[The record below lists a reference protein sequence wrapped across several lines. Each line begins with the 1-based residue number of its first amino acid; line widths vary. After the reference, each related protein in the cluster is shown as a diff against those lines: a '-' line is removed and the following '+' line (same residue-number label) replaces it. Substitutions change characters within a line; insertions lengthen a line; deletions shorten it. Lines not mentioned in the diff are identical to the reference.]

1 MKKIFLLFALL
12 FSYVSAFA
20 SSWDTLLW
28 ELKPSQV
35 QRGVRVADWEETS
48 RYVRD
53 GMLKY
58 QVIIDTKKQE
68 RFAILN
74 EADTA
79 LKGKV
84 EIPQYIHSDED
95 GDLEVRGL
103 GLYAFYLGRVSEV
116 KLPESVEY
124 IGDCAFFRCYG
135 IEKLNI
141 PEKVHTIGNWAFIYC
156 ALDSLCFPEN
166 LLNLGELTFD
176 GAIDMRKFYRNLT
189 YMYLG
194 KNISD
199 ILSIV
204 HRRGKWHAVI
214 RSYLDIV
221 IGMPKLETIEV
232 SPDNDVYYSK
242 DGVLYSRQ
250 NHRFCL
256 YPASKKDLIYRMPDD
271 IRTMHNS
278 KDVVTGDYIFSHI
291 EGNDYVQI
299 IKLSEGIDSL
309 MYAISFCG
317 NLKTVILPSNLKYA
331 DCAVRHCDALRAVY
345 AQNPIPSETGDAGL
359 DNTFPSSLNS
369 ATLYVPKGSVE
380 AYQSHPVW
388 GTTFKEVK
396 EYDTIDY
403 SVSELSNYDELRA
416 DVDQVLI
423 SGNSVRIISDD
434 HQSMAYIYDMQ
445 GRVVASGIGREFT
458 VGSKGV
464 YILRFKNRTKKFVVK

>member
-1 MKKIFLLFALL
+1 
-12 FSYVSAFA
+12 
-20 SSWDTLLW
+20 
-28 ELKPSQV
+28 
-35 QRGVRVADWEETS
+35 
-48 RYVRD
+48 
-53 GMLKY
+53 
-58 QVIIDTKKQE
+58 
-68 RFAILN
+68 
-74 EADTA
+74 
-79 LKGKV
+79 
-84 EIPQYIHSDED
+84 
-95 GDLEVRGL
+95 
-103 GLYAFYLGRVSEV
+103 
-116 KLPESVEY
+116 
-124 IGDCAFFRCYG
+124 
-135 IEKLNI
+135 
-141 PEKVHTIGNWAFIYC
+141 
-156 ALDSLCFPEN
+156 
-166 LLNLGELTFD
+166 
-176 GAIDMRKFYRNLT
+176 
-189 YMYLG
+189 
-194 KNISD
+194 
-199 ILSIV
+199 
-204 HRRGKWHAVI
+204 
-214 RSYLDIV
+214 
-221 IGMPKLETIEV
+221 
-232 SPDNDVYYSK
+232 
-242 DGVLYSRQ
+242 
-250 NHRFCL
+250 
-256 YPASKKDLIYRMPDD
+256 
-271 IRTMHNS
+271 
-278 KDVVTGDYIFSHI
+278 
-291 EGNDYVQI
+291 
-299 IKLSEGIDSL
+299 

>member
-1 MKKIFLLFALL
+1 MKKIFLLFALML
-12 FSYVSAFA
+12 SYVSVFA
-20 SSWDTLLW
+20 SSRDTLLR

-35 QRGVRVADWEETS
+35 QRGVRIADWEETAK
-48 RYVRD
+48 YVRD

-124 IGDCAFFRCYG
+124 IGDCAFFRCYE

-141 PEKVHTIGNWAFIYC
+141 PEKVHTIGNWAFVYS

-166 LLNLGELTFD
+166 LLNFGELIID
-176 GAIDMRKFYRNLT
+176 HAIDMRKFYRNLT

-199 ILSIV
+199 IKS
-204 HRRGKWHAVI
+204 RRGKWPAAN
-214 RSYLDIV
+214 RSYSYMAV
-221 IGMPKLETIEV
+221 TMPKLETIEV

-242 DGVLYSRQ
+242 DGVLYRRQ
-250 NHRFCL
+250 DHRFCL

-271 IRTMHNS
+271 IRTMCN
-278 KDVVTGDYIFSHI
+278 DVVTGDYHFNDID
-291 EGNDYVQI
+291 NDYVQI
-299 IKLSEGIDSL
+299 IKFSEGIDSL
-309 MYAISFCG
+309 TLAISWCD

-331 DCAVRHCDALRAVY
+331 ACPVSHCDVLKAVY
-345 AQNPIPSETGDAGL
+345 AQNPIPSEIGGTRL
-359 DNTFPSSLNS
+359 DNTIPSSLNS
-369 ATLYVPKGSVE
+369 ATLYVPKGSLE

-416 DVDQVLI
+416 DVDQILI
-423 SGNSVRIISDD
+423 CGNSVRIISDD

-445 GRVVASGIGREFT
+445 GRVVASGKEHEFT
-458 VGSKGV
+458 VGGKGF
-464 YILRFKNRTKKFVVK
+464 YMLRFKKLSKKFMVK